1 MASWRATPFCAAR
14 SPIGW
19 ACCCCGNSVSRVC
32 EAWLRAGY
40 WLHGCACFDNA
51 KQAEFARKNGFNI
64 DETGCEKANVNAA
77 TITRQSKSN
86 LALAFVSLGPERK
99 RDITIFYAFCRVVDD
114 IADSAEL
121 SVIEKRV
128 RLAAWRQMLRAAA
141 PDEPLLARDVRQ
153 LMHKYSLPPGMLEEI
168 IAGVEMDLSI
178 ARYPTFEELR
188 VYCYRV
194 ASAVGLVSIEIFGYR
209 NPRCREYAVHL
220 GLALQMTNIIR
231 DVWKDFQ
238 AGRIYLPQEDLVRFG
253 YSEAVLAKR
262 EYNEHFIQ
270 LMQFEASRARE
281 FFSRAAAELP
291 PEDRRA
297 MAPAEIMRSIY
308 RALLRKIEL
317 DNFRVFEKEY
327 RLSKLEKAGM
337 IATQL
342 LKSFLN
348 LPPRTSV

>member
-1 MASWRATPFCAAR
+1 
-14 SPIGW
+14 
-19 ACCCCGNSVSRVC
+19 
-32 EAWLRAGY
+32 
-40 WLHGCACFDNA
+40 
-51 KQAEFARKNGFNI
+51 
-64 DETGCEKANVNAA
+64 
-77 TITRQSKSN
+77 
-86 LALAFVSLGPERK
+86 
-99 RDITIFYAFCRVVDD
+99 
-114 IADSAEL
+114 
-121 SVIEKRV
+121 
-128 RLAAWRQMLRAAA
+128 
-141 PDEPLLARDVRQ
+141 
-153 LMHKYSLPPGMLEEI
+153 MLEEI
-168 IAGVEMDLSI
+168 IAGVEMDLSV
-178 ARYPTFEELR
+178 ARYSTFEELR

-209 NPRCREYAVHL
+209 NPRCREYAIDL

-231 DVWKDFQ
+231 DVWKDFR

-253 YSEAVLAKR
+253 YSEADLTKR
-262 EYNEHFIQ
+262 QYNEHFIQ

-281 FFSRAAAELP
+281 FFSRAAVELP